1 MAVAGSR
8 EVVGLRILWLS
19 AGLKGVNADAH
30 RAAPL
35 PRPPAQAPCSSIS
48 LQPHLVS
55 VTISCCSQSLLP
67 PQVSHPSSST
77 STVMPVLSSQ
87 AQNHC
92 LHSTVLILSVV
103 APAPRGQVCFL
114 AAFTRLLPHQ
124 QESSIYTK
132 NPNQKQ
138 SRPLS

>member
-19 AGLKGVNADAH
+19 AGLKGVNAGAH
-30 RAAPL
+30 RAAPP
-35 PRPPAQAPCSSIS
+35 PRPPCSSIS

-77 STVMPVLSSQ
+77 SMVMPVLSSQ

-132 NPNQKQ
+132 KPNQKQ